1 MLKEMLADSPRD
13 STRAYNLLLNA
24 CAKARRWESAQSVF
38 QVRGWRYSVS
48 RVMKERQVEP
58 VIVPPPLIEA

>member
-38 QVRGWRYSVS
+38 KVGGWALLSTVGCSVGW
-48 RVMKERQVEP
+48 VYILGG
-58 VIVPPPLIEA
+58 VIGR